1 MTQIHENSKLI
12 VISRR
17 DLTSGSQAVQSS
29 HALVQF
35 IYEHP
40 EISKEWYDISQY
52 LVFLSTKNLI
62 ELTEL
67 VEKFNQKGIIVSMFY
82 EPNMRNE
89 LTAIAIE
96 PSSKARRMV
105 SSLPLLLKNYE
116 EKEVSL

>member
-1 MTQIHENSKLI
+1 
-12 VISRR
+12 
-17 DLTSGSQAVQSS
+17 
-29 HALVQF
+29 
-35 IYEHP
+35 
-40 EISKEWYDISQY
+40 
-52 LVFLSTKNLI
+52 
-62 ELTEL
+62 L

-96 PSSKARRMV
+96 PSSKARRLV